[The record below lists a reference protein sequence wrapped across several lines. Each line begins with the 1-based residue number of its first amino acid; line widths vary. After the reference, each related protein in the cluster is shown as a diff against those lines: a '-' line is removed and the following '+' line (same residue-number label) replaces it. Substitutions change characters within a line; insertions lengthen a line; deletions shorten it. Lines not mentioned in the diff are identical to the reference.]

1 MTRTQRIRT
10 QRRPVGTRV
19 LSLVGT
25 VVLAFAG
32 LALASP
38 ASAVV
43 TVDSASAFDVQ
54 CSDGAFRVN
63 GGGVISSDAG
73 DSVTSYLRVDGID
86 PVGLAPVVSE
96 GDKDSYQISSLS
108 PIISGDDVHLV
119 EWVLNGAVHASG
131 KFSYLESCGEPEVP
145 EATVTFTD
153 AVCSADGVVSATA
166 VVEFAEGTAAGAA
179 AEATATNNGVTET
192 YTASM
197 ADDGRAVIT
206 IPVATDSETV
216 VAVTQRY
223 RPTLTAPVGAHTYE
237 QYAGE
242 CAVATP
248 TPTPIPT
255 PTLDPSP
262 APSDNVEQSVPAPVS
277 VPTPVE
283 TATQA
288 VGPQPAVALPS
299 ASVTVG
305 GSLALN
311 ASGFT
316 PDEELE
322 IWMHSTP
329 VKIGVAKADATG
341 KLIRTATL
349 PVEIPPGAHHLEVR
363 GAMSGSV
370 FAPVA
375 VNDDIA
381 FTGFDAAVVTGAL
394 TTVFV
399 LVLGGVAVVLLG
411 RRARSEAR
419 Y

>member
-1 MTRTQRIRT
+1 MTRTQRIRP
-10 QRRPVGTRV
+10 QRRSVSTRV
-19 LSLVGT
+19 LSLVAT
-25 VVLAFAG
+25 VALAFAG

-38 ASAVV
+38 AFAVV

-54 CSDGAFRVN
+54 CADGAFRVN
-63 GGGVISSDAG
+63 GGGVISSDTG
-73 DSVTSYLRVDGID
+73 DSVTSYLRVDGVE
-86 PVGLAPVVSE
+86 PAGLEPVVSE
-96 GDKDSYQISSLS
+96 SDKDSYQISSLS
-108 PIISGDDVHLV
+108 PIITGDDVHLV

-131 KFSYLESCGEPEVP
+131 QFSYLESCGEPEVP
-145 EATVTFTD
+145 AATVTFTD

-166 VVEFAEGTAAGAA
+166 VVEFAEGTAAGVA
-179 AEATATNNGVTET
+179 AEATVTNNGVAET
-192 YTASM
+192 HTASM

-206 IPVATDSETV
+206 IPVAADSETV

-223 RPTLTAPVGAHTYE
+223 RPTLTAPVGKNTYE

-242 CAVATP
+242 CAVETP
-248 TPTPIPT
+248 TPTPEPSPT
-255 PTLDPSP
+255 P
-262 APSDNVEQSVPAPVS
+262 SDDVEQSEPVSTPVPAPV
-277 VPTPVE
+277 E
-283 TATQA
+283 TTTQA

-329 VKIGVAKADATG
+329 VKLGVAKADATG

-419 Y
+419 V